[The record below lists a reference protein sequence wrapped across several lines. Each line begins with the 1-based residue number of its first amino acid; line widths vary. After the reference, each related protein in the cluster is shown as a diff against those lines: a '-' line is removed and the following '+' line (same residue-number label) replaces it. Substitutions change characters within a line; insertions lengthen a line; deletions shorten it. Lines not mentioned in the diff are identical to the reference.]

1 MRLLWAVLLVFAL
14 KGAAQNKAGEL
25 ISKLP
30 VTRDTAKAYLYSNIC
45 NAYAGA
51 NPDSGLYW
59 AREGIRF
66 AEGMHWQKAIG
77 YFHSEEGDMY
87 SNLAR
92 YDEALKEFDTA
103 MFIFRSLKDTGRMIS
118 TTNDIGVAYMNHSRY
133 DLAAPYFFQVVSL
146 AEAKG
151 DKRMA
156 AVADANI
163 SDLYYNQ
170 SDWLKAIHYNTVAA
184 GLYRQVRD
192 TAGISSCYLGLA
204 NGYLKTGDT
213 TRARAYY
220 VSAAAIKKAIGD
232 ETGLAQVYTNEA
244 ITHTNVRDRLA
255 EQLQAQAIWDRVSPL
270 HSVSINNTGNIG
282 LSYKD
287 LATADTPA
295 DKALLHKAESYMKK
309 AIDMS
314 RQVSDSGEVAYFTGV
329 LAELQGLMGDYKD
342 AYENYHKYQDE
353 EDSLHS
359 QESKNKLAA
368 LEEQHEVA
376 LRDKQIEITR
386 LNLLAEKRRRLIL
399 IVGLC
404 LLGVIGILLFFQNRA
419 RQHTN
424 VQLRRL
430 NKDLAAAEKVK
441 AKFFAILSHDL
452 RSPIAGFISFLNLQ
466 RAKPDLLDAAKVA
479 AHQQKIADYA
489 EGLLSS
495 MEAMLL
501 WSKGQMESF
510 TPEPRPVPV
519 SALFRHLTI
528 FFAGQE
534 GLLSFVEEGELTL
547 YSDDNYVKTILH
559 NLTANALR
567 AVAPVPGGR
576 VVCRAYAAGGSGVA
590 LEIRD
595 NGPGMTHEQ
604 LRAIEEDRPLS
615 QSSRGFGLHIVR
627 DLARA
632 IGCRI
637 TVTSEVGAG
646 TTFHLD
652 FDAGSSAH
660 LRK

>member
-1 MRLLWAVLLVFAL
+1 MRLPWLVLSVSAVLLNTAV
-14 KGAAQNKAGEL
+14 AQNKAGVL
-25 ISKLP
+25 IARLP
-30 VTRDTAKAYLYSNIC
+30 VTKDTARGYVYNDIC
-45 NAYAGA
+45 NYYASS

-59 AREGIRF
+59 AKEAVRY
-66 AEGMHWQKAIG
+66 AESIHWKKAIG
-77 YFHSEEGDMY
+77 FFHSMAGSMD
-87 SNLAR
+87 NDLAR
-92 YDEALKEFDTA
+92 YDAALAEFDTA
-103 MFIFRSLKDTGRMIS
+103 MSVFIAIKDTQKMIS
-118 TTNDIGVAYMNHSRY
+118 AINDIGVSYMNRSRL
-133 DLAAPYFFQVVSL
+133 DQAAPYFFRAVGL
-146 AEAKG
+146 AEATGNKS
-151 DKRMA
+151 MA
-156 AVADANI
+156 AVANSNI
-163 SDLYYNQ
+163 SDLYYAQ
-170 SDWLKAIHYNTVAA
+170 SDWSKAIRYDSLALSLNTQ
-184 GLYRQVRD
+184 LRD
-192 TAGISSCYLGLA
+192 TAGIASCYLGLA
-204 NGYLKTGDT
+204 NAHLKTGDT
-213 TRARAYY
+213 AGARNYY
-220 VSAAAIKKAIGD
+220 AKAAAIKKAVGD

-244 ITHTNVRDRLA
+244 ITHSDLHEALR

-270 HSVSINNTGNIG
+270 HSISINNTGNIG
-282 LSYKD
+282 LTYKNM
-287 LATADTPA
+287 AIADTPA
-295 DKALLHKAESYMKK
+295 DKELLRKAEWYIKK

-314 RQVSDSGEVAYFTGV
+314 RQVSDSGNVGYFTGV
-329 LAELQGLMGDYKD
+329 LAELQASMGDYKD
-342 AYENYHKYQDE
+342 AYENYHIYEDK

-359 QESKNKLAA
+359 QESKNRLAS

-386 LNLLAEKRRRLIL
+386 LNLLAEKRRRLVL

-419 RQHTN
+419 RQRTN

-452 RSPIAGFISFLNLQ
+452 RSPIAGFINFINLQ

-567 AVAPVPGGR
+567 AVAPMPGGR
-576 VVCRAYAAGGSGVA
+576 VECRAGATTSGVA
-590 LEIRD
+590 IEIRD

-646 TTFHLD
+646 TTFHLE
-652 FDAGSSAH
+652 FGTTA

>member
-1 MRLLWAVLLVFAL
+1 MRFPPLVFL
-14 KGAAQNKAGEL
+14 MGAAFAVTAFAGAAVAQNKAGVL
-25 ISKLP
+25 IAKLP
-30 VTRDTAKAYLYSNIC
+30 ATKDTARGYVYNDIC
-45 NAYAGA
+45 NFYASSQV
-51 NPDSGLYW
+51 DSGLYW
-59 AREGIRF
+59 AREAIRYTEGIRWKK
-66 AEGMHWQKAIG
+66 GIG
-77 YFHSEEGDMY
+77 FFHSLAGRMNND
-87 SNLAR
+87 LAR
-92 YDEALKEFDTA
+92 YDAALKEFDTA
-103 MFIFRSLKDTGRMIS
+103 MSIFIAIRDTAKMIS
-118 TTNDIGVAYMNHSRY
+118 TINDIGVSYMNRSRF
-133 DLAAPYFFQVVSL
+133 DQAAPYFFQALSL

-151 DKRMA
+151 NKSLA
-156 AVADANI
+156 AVANSNI
-163 SDLYYNQ
+163 SDLYYAQ
-170 SDWLKAIHYNTVAA
+170 SDWQRAIRYDTLAI
-184 GLYRQVRD
+184 GLYREVRD
-192 TAGISSCYLGLA
+192 STGLA
-204 NGYLKTGDT
+204 NGYLGLANACLKTSDT
-213 TRARAYY
+213 AGARTYY
-220 VSAAAIKKAIGD
+220 AKAAAMEKAVGND
-232 ETGLAQVYTNEA
+232 FGLAEVYTNEA
-244 ITHTNVRDRLA
+244 VTRSRVPDALA
-255 EQLQAQAIWDRVSPL
+255 EQLRAQAIWDRVSPL
-270 HSVSINNTGNIG
+270 HSISINNTGNIG
-282 LSYKD
+282 LSYKA

-295 DKALLHKAESYMKK
+295 NRELLHKAETYMLK

-314 RQVSDSGEVAYFTGV
+314 RKVADSGGVAYFTGV

-359 QESKNKLAA
+359 QESKNKLAE
-368 LEEQHEVA
+368 LEELHEVA

-386 LNLLAEKRRRLIL
+386 LNLLAEKRRRLVL

-404 LLGVIGILLFFQNRA
+404 LVGVIGVLLFFQNRA
-419 RQHTN
+419 RQRTN

-452 RSPIAGFISFLNLQ
+452 RSPIAGFINFINLQ

-510 TPEPRPVPV
+510 TPESRPVPV
-519 SALFRHLTI
+519 SALFRHLAI

-534 GLLSFVEEGELTL
+534 GMLSFSEEGELAL

-567 AVAPVPGGR
+567 AVAAQPGGC
-576 VVCRAYAAGGSGVA
+576 VECRAFASGGRVA

-637 TVTSEVGAG
+637 SVTSEIGAG
-646 TTFHLD
+646 TTFHLE
-652 FDAGSSAH
+652 FPTA
-660 LRK
+660 